1 MALAQPAAALLFR
14 AAVALVLATSAVQCQ
29 HLSATV
35 AINRPLALGGA
46 GSHVVLFKPAGSQVE
61 ADLPGA
67 VLLPDVPG
75 EYIVRGADND
85 TKHIQAVD
93 LTRWAADALPI
104 MSDLFGANT
113 VPADSATGS
122 GFWIDKLIDEHA
134 GVCALEEHLSI
145 GIRISTGGEPWPCG
159 LRTREG
165 CSELGADPAASGC
178 GFASG
183 ATSVNPFN
191 DRLIASIGNVTLGSA
206 TTIAALRLT
215 SNETTRGAIE
225 LRFNSTTAILRWAP
239 QTSIS
244 TLNRQGRTLVSPSST
259 EWTELQSAQLGHCG
273 GVITNI
279 SLTMAI
285 KQARL
290 SYTCVGNNNAVYV
303 FNGTLVNHGIDW
315 RTFAPSSAGE
325 LSVSIR
331 VTHGQATFRRFEVA
345 SLRGHGHLR
354 AQLSPIPNL
363 NGGRSPFLGLAHS
376 SHLAAL
382 GYLDVTKQPFSA
394 DATGQRDSTVA
405 LQAAI
410 DYCRRNYLTVF
421 LPSGQYLVS
430 KTLVAK
436 QTDRLDA
443 IDGGN
448 NYWQQARYVPNRI
461 VGSTRGGA
469 KPTILLAPDSFA
481 DTTKPQPVIWLWMQ
495 NDRDGPFHPP
505 FDGTPQPNAN
515 CNQIFQGIDI
525 RILHGNPG
533 AIGIRA
539 RGAQMTVVQD
549 VTIFAGDGMVGLSG
563 GSGSGGS
570 HYGVHVI
577 GGRYGVDFTTAQ
589 PGPVI
594 SGFTL
599 ENQTCSAL
607 VYAGLQ
613 TLTAVGLSVRAL
625 VPMAQPAIVTGCD
638 AATHMVPTWGGKLFQ
653 QGCELAQFADPLIVQ
668 PCQPLNS
675 GPLSLVDSIV
685 ELGPSSRQPVAI
697 AAAASL
703 YLSNVF
709 VGGAETLVD
718 FHSGDTLLSPGLPW
732 VEVQEYAKG
741 IGQTAADPEDPER
754 TSRVSFSS
762 RVHVFVASDLTP
774 VVHSNINVTT
784 TELVVGVRTRNIA
797 PSTNLVTQHLYSGVS
812 ASLLPSFES
821 TNAVFA
827 AGPLNRCGASSGGI
841 ADNAEALQ
849 KCVDFAAQQSPP
861 GVVILGRGIYRIGRT
876 LVLPPDVSLVGAGL
890 HLTSLVPTSTNF
902 QIDAERTIRGAGT
915 PLLHVTG
922 GASVVAGL
930 SLSPWAHYE
939 TVSAVEWGA
948 GKQSLWMQNH
958 VNRVRTPRLFF
969 NYCSVFQLV

>member
-1 MALAQPAAALLFR
+1 MAELAAAPLFC
-14 AAVALVLATSAVQCQ
+14 AVVALMLATSTVHCQ
-29 HLSATV
+29 HLTATV
-35 AINRPLALGGA
+35 AINRRFALGGA
-46 GSHVVLFKPAGSQVE
+46 GSHVLLFKPAGSQLGS
-61 ADLPGA
+61 DLPGA

-75 EYIVRGADND
+75 EYIVRSTSND
-85 TKHIQAVD
+85 TQHIQAVD
-93 LTRWAADALPI
+93 LARWAADTLPI
-104 MSDLFGANT
+104 MSDLFGANS
-113 VPADSATGS
+113 VPTDSASGS
-122 GFWIDKLIDEHA
+122 GFWIDQLSDEHA
-134 GVCALEEHLSI
+134 GGCVLEEHPSFGL
-145 GIRISTGGEPWPCG
+145 RISSGGEPGPCG
-159 LRTREG
+159 LRTRDG
-165 CSELGADPAASGC
+165 CPDLGADPATIGC

-191 DRLIASIGNVTLGSA
+191 DRLIVSVGNVTLGNAA
-206 TTIAALRLT
+206 TVAALRLT

-225 LRFNSTTAILRWAP
+225 LRFNTTTATLRWTAH
-239 QTSIS
+239 T
-244 TLNRQGRTLVSPSST
+244 TLSSST
-259 EWTELQSAQLGHCG
+259 QWTELQSAQLGECG

-290 SYTCVGNNNAVYV
+290 SYACDGETV
-303 FNGTLVNHGIDW
+303 FNGTLIDHGIDW
-315 RTFAPSSAGE
+315 RAFAPTSAGE

-331 VTHGQATFRRFEVA
+331 VTQGQATFRRFEVA

-354 AQLSPIPNL
+354 AQLFPIRNL

-382 GYLDVTKQPFSA
+382 GYLDVTKQPFLA
-394 DATGQRDSTVA
+394 DKTGQRDSTVA

-410 DYCRRNYLTVF
+410 DYCRRNYLTVL

-436 QTDRLDA
+436 QTERLDA
-443 IDGGN
+443 IDGTN
-448 NYWQQARYVPNRI
+448 NYWQQARYAPNRI
-461 VGSTRGGA
+461 VGSKVGP
-469 KPTILLAPDSFA
+469 KPTIVLAPNSFPDA
-481 DTTKPQPVIWLWMQ
+481 TRPWPVVWLWMQ
-495 NDRDGPFHPP
+495 NNINVTGPFDPP

-525 RILHGNPG
+525 RIAQGNPG

-539 RGAQMTVVQD
+539 RGAQMMVVQD

-638 AATHMVPTWGGKLFQ
+638 AATHMVPTWGDKLFQ
-653 QGCELAQFADPLIVQ
+653 HGCELVQFADPLTVQ

-685 ELGPSSRQPVAI
+685 ELGLSSRQPVAI

-703 YLSNVF
+703 YLRNVF
-709 VGGAETLVD
+709 VGGAATLAD
-718 FHSGDTLLSPGLPW
+718 FHSGDTLPSPGLPW
-732 VEVQEYAKG
+732 AEVQEYAKG
-741 IGQTAADPEDPER
+741 IGQATTDPEPEH
-754 TSRVSFSS
+754 TSRLSFSS
-762 RVHVFVASDLTP
+762 RVHVFAASDLTP
-774 VVHSNINVTT
+774 VSRGNVNVTT
-784 TELVVGVRTRNIA
+784 TELVVGIRTRNMA
-797 PSTNLVTQHLYSGVS
+797 PSTDLVTQHLYSGVS
-812 ASLLPSFES
+812 ARLLPSFES

-827 AGPLNRCGASSGGI
+827 TGPRNHCGASSDGI
-841 ADNAEALQ
+841 TDNAQALQ
-849 KCVDFAAQQSPP
+849 KCVDIAAHESPP
-861 GVVILGRGIYRIGRT
+861 GVVVLGRGIYRIGRT
-876 LVLPPDVSLVGAGL
+876 LVLPPGVSLVGAGL
-890 HLTSLVPTSTNF
+890 HLTSLVPTSANF
-902 QIDAERTIRGAGT
+902 QIDAERTSRGAGT
-915 PLLHVTG
+915 PLLRVTG
-922 GASVVAGL
+922 GASVVTGV
-930 SLSPWAHYE
+930 SLTPWAHYD

-958 VNRVRTPRLFF
+958 VNRVRTFPT
-969 NYCSVFQLV
+969 C